1 MTKVILLY
9 DICKYLY
16 DFFIIFYDFFVDYSY
31 FCRKEDPDM
40 EITLTKERIKDLIN
54 QKGVSYA
61 MFAQALGIKRQN
73 LDAYLDAQK
82 KDINLVIKMADILG
96 MTLYEFIGMPEP
108 DAKDVYGC
116 LYIKGRPVLVN
127 SKEELLALVENLD

>member
-1 MTKVILLY
+1 
-9 DICKYLY
+9 
-16 DFFIIFYDFFVDYSY
+16 
-31 FCRKEDPDM
+31 M
-40 EITLTKERIKDLIN
+40 EISLTKERIKDLIN

-82 KDINLVIKMADILG
+82 KDINLVMKMADVLG
-96 MTLYEFIGMPEP
+96 MSLYEFIGVPEP
-108 DAKDVYGC
+108 GAKDIFGC

-127 SKEELLALVENLD
+127 SKEDIENILKEI

>member
-1 MTKVILLY
+1 M
-9 DICKYLY
+9 
-16 DFFIIFYDFFVDYSY
+16 DYSY